1 MSAAAPEPRL
11 GLRGRIGRQLGADLL
26 ENIFARL
33 DAKQLAAAELTC
45 RHWYTA
51 AHLFSC
57 CMLYEPRTGQ
67 EENASVRIM
76 HNIPGSC

>member
-33 DAKQLAAAELTC
+33 NAKQLAAAELTC

-51 AHLFSC
+51 GALPLTFSAGAC
-57 CMLYEPRTGQ
+57 SMNQGQ
-67 EENASVRIM
+67 CPWQGGNVSA
-76 HNIPGSC
+76 